1 VGLTKDVNIF
11 LSTKRWTKTLADGV
25 DLKQH
30 VYALYER
37 VFEEKEMELFPK
49 ESDISFVKGVYR
61 YLYIAYKSKLNIL
74 CPDYPVILGFI
85 LSIIK
90 FKNNNVFHT
99 WVVPFHSKNSLKA
112 FLFDVIKYLGMFRS
126 LAIVVAS
133 SHQKELLRKIGINK
147 PIFFSPVSVDSN
159 FWFHESCKDT
169 LAKFGLEKGSYV
181 LTVGGSDRDEIYS
194 AKLAKILKLNYV
206 RCGYDKDI
214 LALAKINLNK
224 QDLLGHTTFIH
235 NPSHAEL
242 RVLYSDC
249 ALLCLPTIIKTNPA
263 GLSSLVE
270 GMSCGALVAFPS
282 ELAAGYFNDEEAGL
296 FLKRSA
302 QDFSDKFNR
311 TKTLHSVIK
320 VNARNNAVKELNIS
334 KISKCLKRD
343 LISIGVL

>member
-1 VGLTKDVNIF
+1 MGVVKEVNIF

-37 VFEEKEMELFPK
+37 VVEEKETELFPK

-61 YLYIAYKSKLNIL
+61 HLYIAYKSQLNIL
-74 CPDYPVILGFI
+74 CPDYPVGLGFI

-90 FKNNNVFHT
+90 LKNNNIFHT

-112 FLFDVIKYLGMFRS
+112 FLFDIILYVGMFRS

-133 SHQKELLRKIGINK
+133 VHQKELLRKIGIKK
-147 PIFFSPVSVDSN
+147 PIFFSPVSIDSN
-159 FWFHESCKDT
+159 FWFHESSKDT
-169 LAKFGLEKGSYV
+169 LAKYGLEKGSYV

-194 AKLAKILKLNYV
+194 AELAKILKLNYV
-206 RCGYDKDI
+206 RCGYDKNI
-214 LALAKINLNK
+214 LELAKINLNK
-224 QDLLGHTTFIH
+224 QDLLGHTTLIH

-249 ALLCLPTIIKTNPA
+249 ALLCLPTMIKTNPA

-270 GMSCGALVAFPS
+270 GMSCGALVAFPG

-296 FLKRSA
+296 FLTGSV

-311 TKTLHSVIK
+311 TKTSHSLIK
-320 VNARNNAVKELNIS
+320 ANARDNAVKELNIS
-334 KISKCLKRD
+334 KISKCLKSD